1 MRGSSLNSLYS
12 QFVTA
17 PLYHISDHF
26 HLYVSFKFDLDWT
39 LLSLDRTLSRQ
50 FGPLFVRTAKFGEP
64 VRARLM
70 SERLKFANLRV
81 AEPQTR
87 VQTPI
92 CRMRHE
98 ALG

>member
-1 MRGSSLNSLYS
+1 MRSSSFNSLYS
-12 QFVTA
+12 QFVTPP

-70 SERLKFANLRV
+70 SERLKFANLS
-81 AEPQTR
+81 
-87 VQTPI
+87 
-92 CRMRHE
+92 
-98 ALG
+98 